1 MPSFYEFFAG
11 GGMARAG
18 LGPAWTCLF
27 ANDIDAKKA
36 SAYKRNWGSKE
47 ICVED
52 VGRLTTG
59 DLPGTA
65 DLVWA
70 SFPCQDLSLAGM
82 GAGLKGLRSGTFWP
96 FWRLVQSL
104 NREGR
109 RPTIIVLENV
119 CGALTS
125 HNGADFRSLIEALR
139 VEGYRCGALVVDA
152 ALFLPHS
159 RPRLFVVGIRDDV
172 EINPALV
179 ASAPQEPFHT
189 TGLRTAH
196 AGLRR
201 KDREAWI
208 WWNLTPPPRR
218 DGRFADVIEEVPTG
232 VKWHS
237 PAQTRTLL
245 EMMSAVNLAKVVT
258 AKKMKRLMVGSLYK
272 RTRPDQ
278 DGVRA
283 QRAEVRFDDI
293 AGCLRTPNG
302 GSSRQ
307 TIMIVKGSQVKSR
320 LLSPRETARLMG
332 LPDTYVLPS
341 RYNEAYHITG
351 DGVAVPVVKHL
362 AEHLIEPLIQNIR
375 LAVEPAA

>member
-1 MPSFYEFFAG
+1 
-11 GGMARAG
+11 MARAG

-27 ANDIDAKKA
+27 ANDIDEKKA

-59 DLPGTA
+59 NLPGTA
-65 DLVWA
+65 DLAWA

-139 VEGYRCGALVVDA
+139 VEGYRYGALVIDA
-152 ALFLPHS
+152 ALFLPQS
-159 RPRLFVVGIRDDV
+159 RPRLFIIGIRDDI
-172 EINPALV
+172 EIDPTLV
-179 ASAPQEPFHT
+179 AGAPQEPFHT
-189 TGLRTAH
+189 SALRAVH
-196 AGLRR
+196 AGLPR
-201 KDREAWI
+201 KDRGTWI
-208 WWNLTPPPRR
+208 WWNLAPPPKRI
-218 DGRFADVIEEVPTG
+218 GRFADLIEDVPTG
-232 VKWHS
+232 VEWHS

-245 EMMSAVNLAKVVT
+245 EMMSSVNSAKVAK
-258 AKKMKRLMVGSLYK
+258 AKKMKRLMIGSLYK

-307 TIMIVKGSQVKSR
+307 TIMIVNGSLVKSR

-332 LPDTYVLPS
+332 LPDTYVLPA

-351 DGVAVPVVKHL
+351 DGVAVPVVRHL
-362 AEHLIEPLIQNIR
+362 AQHLIEPLLRNIR
-375 LAVEPAA
+375 FAAKPAA